1 MYLIDFKLAKESYI
15 YFKTSNN
22 WLINKNFEDLL
33 AEKIADYKSGQ
44 LGDSADQVENCEGY
58 YKEI

>member
-1 MYLIDFKLAKESYI
+1 
-15 YFKTSNN
+15 
-22 WLINKNFEDLL
+22 LINKNFEDLL